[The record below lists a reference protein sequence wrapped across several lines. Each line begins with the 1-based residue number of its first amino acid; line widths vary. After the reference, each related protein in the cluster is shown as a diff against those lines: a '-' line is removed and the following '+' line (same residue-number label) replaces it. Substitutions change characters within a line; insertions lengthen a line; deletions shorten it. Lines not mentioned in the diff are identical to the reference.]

1 MRQTVQKI
9 KWMIAME
16 QETIYRDI
24 ILSFS
29 IWCMI
34 YYSATETLRQALHL
48 RHAMS
53 IRFMKLY
60 GLIYSTVHCTVFFCN
75 LFYCYHFTFTW
86 IFPIEKKTSPFET
99 IANSKLNGFSICQN
113 QNIAFEWIHAWQI
126 TCESY
131 SFVILK
137 QTYRCW
143 GEGGSTRI
151 FCSHTKWK

>member
-1 MRQTVQKI
+1 MDDRNG
-9 KWMIAME
+9 AGNNLSR
-16 QETIYRDI
+16 YNI
-24 ILSFS
+24 IVFHMVYDLLQRNGD
-29 IWCMI
+29 
-34 YYSATETLRQALHL
+34 TETGITFTTCNVNSIYEIIWFNIFNCSLH
-48 RHAMS
+48 
-53 IRFMKLY
+53 
-60 GLIYSTVHCTVFFCN
+60 CFFCN